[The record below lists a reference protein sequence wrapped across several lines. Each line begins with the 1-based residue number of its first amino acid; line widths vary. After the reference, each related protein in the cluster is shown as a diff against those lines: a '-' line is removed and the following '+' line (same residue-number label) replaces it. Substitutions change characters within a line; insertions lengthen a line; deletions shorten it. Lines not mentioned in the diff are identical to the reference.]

1 MNNTKYYAAAITA
14 FVIWGFF
21 GFVLKPIDHYP
32 SLDILFY
39 RVFVAGGIMA
49 TVNIL
54 IRPRIIR
61 ETRALLLEMPRPQR
75 IKTIVQVLGGGVLLM
90 ANWFF
95 FIYVMNHV
103 SIKAA
108 SFAYILCPILTTL
121 LASFLLKEKLSLT
134 QWFAVGLSVLS
145 CAILSTHKFT
155 DLLYSLI
162 VALSYALYLVTQP
175 KNNRLDKFLTLAV
188 QIAFSALLLLPFY
201 PEYRGAIPT
210 ETSFYVFIFIIA
222 VVYTIIPLLLNLY
235 ALKGL
240 KSSVMGILLYINPL
254 INFIVAIGY
263 YKEPIDGLQIIA
275 YLIILFSVVIFNLDI
290 LKKRN
295 RSFNAQRERSSP

>member
-32 SLDILFY
+32 SLDIFFY
-39 RVFVAGGIMA
+39 RVFMAGGIMA
-49 TVNIL
+49 FINIF
-54 IRPRIIR
+54 IRPRILR
-61 ETRALLLEMPRPQR
+61 ETKTLLLQMPRQQR
-75 IKTIVQVLGGGVLLM
+75 NKTIVQVLGGGVLLM

-108 SFAYILCPILTTL
+108 SFAYIICPILTTL
-121 LASFLLKEKLSLT
+121 LASLLLKEKLSLA
-134 QWFAVGLSVLS
+134 QWIAVGLSIIS
-145 CAILSTHKFT
+145 CAILSTHKFS

-175 KNNRLDKFLTLAV
+175 KNDQLDKFLILAV
-188 QIAFSALLLLPFY
+188 QIGFSAILLLPFY
-201 PEYRGAIPT
+201 PEYRGAVPT
-210 ETSFYVFIFIIA
+210 ETSFYVFILIIA

-263 YKEPIDGLQIIA
+263 YKEPINGSQVIA
-275 YLIILFSVVIFNLDI
+275 YLIILFSVVIFNLGI
-290 LKKRN
+290 LRKRK
-295 RSFNAQRERSSP
+295 AIA

>member
-32 SLDILFY
+32 SLDIFFY
-39 RVFVAGGIMA
+39 RVFMAGGIMA
-49 TVNIL
+49 FINIF
-54 IRPRIIR
+54 IRPRILR
-61 ETRALLLEMPRPQR
+61 ETRTLLLQMPRQQR
-75 IKTIVQVLGGGVLLM
+75 NKTIAQVLGGGVLLM

-108 SFAYILCPILTTL
+108 SFAYIICPILTTL
-121 LASFLLKEKLSLT
+121 LASLLLKEKLSPT
-134 QWFAVGLSVLS
+134 QWIAVGLSIIS
-145 CAILSTHKFT
+145 CAILSTHKFS

-175 KNNRLDKFLTLAV
+175 KNDQLDKFLTLAV
-188 QIAFSALLLLPFY
+188 QISFSAILLLPFY
-201 PEYRGAIPT
+201 PEYRGAVPT
-210 ETSFYVFIFIIA
+210 ETSFYVFILILA

-240 KSSVMGILLYINPL
+240 RSSVMGILLYINPL

-263 YKEPIDGLQIIA
+263 YKEPINGSQVIA

-290 LKKRN
+290 LRKRK
-295 RSFNAQRERSSP
+295 AIA